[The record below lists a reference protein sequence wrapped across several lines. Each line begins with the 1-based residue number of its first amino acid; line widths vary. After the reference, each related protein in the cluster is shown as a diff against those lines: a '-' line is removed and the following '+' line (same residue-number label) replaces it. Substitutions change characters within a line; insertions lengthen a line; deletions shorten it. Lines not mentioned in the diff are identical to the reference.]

1 MVVCGVMCVWYVSV
15 VCEYVVCLCMCVCS
29 QMVHKE
35 AVSQACNMCG
45 LIKYNLPF
53 SCMTDTQ
60 GKFCWLACTSSITD
74 ELDYFVHLF
83 FSLYQF
89 FFSWPSLFSGRF

>member
-1 MVVCGVMCVWYVSV
+1 VSV

-45 LIKYNLPF
+45 LIKYN
-53 SCMTDTQ
+53 
-60 GKFCWLACTSSITD
+60 SSITD

-89 FFSWPSLFSGRF
+89 FSHGLPYFQVDFKSPFYIRGINFIV